1 MDKAEFA
8 DKLADCIAASGR
20 PMPPGMAANITSVVD
35 RLESLPD
42 IRELVD
48 AMLAEPARST
58 P

>member
-1 MDKAEFA
+1 
-8 DKLADCIAASGR
+8 
-20 PMPPGMAANITSVVD
+20 MPPGMAANITSVVD